1 MNAQHTSGPWRV
13 HDKHVRYTLILAGPD
28 ESAKS
33 IVLAE
38 VRDNDS
44 RLATGEAKANAKLIA
59 TAPDLL
65 IACQM
70 IRASSSADFKSS
82 LLWGQWCRDIAIA
95 ALNGDTELLARC
107 KSWARLMAK
116 VKG

>member
-1 MNAQHTSGPWRV
+1 MNAHPTPGPWRI

-28 ESAKS
+28 EAAKS

-38 VRDNDS
+38 VRDNDA

-59 TAPDLL
+59 AAPDLL

-95 ALNGDTELLARC
+95 ALNGDTELLTRC
-107 KSWARLMAK
+107 KSWDACLK
-116 VKG
+116 TLK